1 MENKKFILAY
11 AIYIGIVAFIIFFGK
26 DFLNLTFLI
35 FENLWNFFSAIEGVY
50 YGIGIVLFCSLTIV
64 CALLINLENKIVGIL
79 IFLLIVVWFYEALSE
94 KEQNEFLH
102 RIKKSK
108 STDPE
113 EKIRELFDELNNDE
127 TVMLLKELN
136 EKFKSFE
143 EWQEIVKS
151 INNIEA

>member
-64 CALLINLENKIVGIL
+64 CALLINLE
-79 IFLLIVVWFYEALSE
+79 
-94 KEQNEFLH
+94 
-102 RIKKSK
+102 
-108 STDPE
+108 
-113 EKIRELFDELNNDE
+113 
-127 TVMLLKELN
+127 
-136 EKFKSFE
+136 
-143 EWQEIVKS
+143 
-151 INNIEA
+151 